1 MRIGGTQLAFTWI
14 GCFLGAGFVSGQEIH
29 QFFTHFG
36 AWGTLGLLISI
47 LLLSTLCGLVFQ
59 IAKTTGFQEL
69 HRIVVPWENE
79 KVRGLVGVIAV
90 TFMFGIYVV
99 MAAGAGTLLEQ
110 LFGYPALR
118 LLGGAIFCAVVTL
131 VAIRGMGG
139 AVKVFGTIIPILVVL
154 SLIVVGAGLFVF
166 GQNGLHFEASATRNP
181 VVNHWLFSAVTF
193 VSYNFLCSIGTLAA
207 LGTMAGSKRG
217 IRKGTILGGILLLL
231 ISMGIHTVMTA
242 LPSCAQAELPM
253 LYLAG
258 ELSRVLELAYAVVI
272 LLGMFGA
279 SMSVFVPV
287 PQYFSRF
294 PICKRHP
301 VLLPVVLS
309 VAAFALSRVGF
320 SSLIGTM
327 FPMYGFVGFLFV
339 AGVLCHAWK
348 LRKKTSRV
356 EQSAGL

>member
-14 GCFLGAGFVSGQEIH
+14 GCFLGAGFVSGQEIN

-36 AWGTLGLLISI
+36 VWGTVG
-47 LLLSTLCGLVFQ
+47 LLLSITLLTMLCGVVFHL
-59 IAKTTGFQEL
+59 AKTTGLYQL
-69 HRIVVPWENE
+69 HHIVVPVENE
-79 KVRGLVGVIAV
+79 KLRGLVGVIAV

-110 LFGYPALR
+110 LFGSSALR
-118 LLGGAIFCAVVTL
+118 LVGGAIFCGVVTL

-139 AVKVFGTIIPILVVL
+139 AVKVFSAIIPLLVVL

-166 GQNGLHFEASATRNP
+166 GQNGLHFEASSSRNP
-181 VVNHWLFSAVTF
+181 VVNHWLLAAVTF
-193 VSYNFLCSIGTLAA
+193 VSYNFLCSIGTLAS

-217 IRKGTILGGILLLL
+217 IQKGTILGGLLLLL
-231 ISMGIHTVMTA
+231 ISIGIHTAMMA

-258 ELSRVLELAYAVVI
+258 KLNRFLELAYALVI
-272 LLGMFGA
+272 ILGMFGA

-287 PQYFSRF
+287 PQYLYRF
-294 PICKRHP
+294 PVCKGHP
-301 VLLPVVLS
+301 ILLPVVLS
-309 VAAFALSRVGF
+309 VTAFALSRVGF
-320 SSLIGTM
+320 SSLIGTL
-327 FPMYGFVGFLFV
+327 FPIYGFVGFVFI

-348 LRKKTSRV
+348 LRKKN
-356 EQSAGL
+356 E